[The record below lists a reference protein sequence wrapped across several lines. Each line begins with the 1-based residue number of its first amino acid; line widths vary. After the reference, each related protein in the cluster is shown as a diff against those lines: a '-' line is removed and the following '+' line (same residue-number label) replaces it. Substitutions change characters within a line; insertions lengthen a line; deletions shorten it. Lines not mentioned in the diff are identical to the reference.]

1 VLVKGFVDEVVEDFS
16 AIRPHDGLNMMA
28 YEKIGE
34 ISVAKILRD
43 FIGGEVLPG
52 TNIGAGQFWSGLAG
66 LVGEFAP
73 RIRDQLRFRD
83 ELQERSSGPRRCCLH
98 LCASSPSAQLAP

>member
-43 FIGGEVLPG
+43 FVCDEVLPG
-52 TNIGAGQFWSGLAG
+52 TDIGSAISEPPEVARSFTELSLGPLGERLDTVFGWAVGL
-66 LVGEFAP
+66 
-73 RIRDQLRFRD
+73 
-83 ELQERSSGPRRCCLH
+83 
-98 LCASSPSAQLAP
+98 PS

>member
-43 FIGGEVLPG
+43 FVCDEVLPG
-52 TNIGAGQFWSGLAG
+52 TDIGPGQFWRGLAG
-66 LVGEFAP
+66 LIGELVA
-73 RIRDQLRFRD
+73 I
-83 ELQERSSGPRRCCLH
+83 S
-98 LCASSPSAQLAP
+98 

>member
-16 AIRPHDGLNMMA
+16 AIRPHDGLNMMV

-43 FIGGEVLPG
+43 FYRRR
-52 TNIGAGQFWSGLAG
+52 GLAG
-66 LVGEFAP
+66 NGY
-73 RIRDQLRFRD
+73 R
-83 ELQERSSGPRRCCLH
+83 
-98 LCASSPSAQLAP
+98 